1 MSGDQDLKRM
11 RYRSDDE
18 DAGEFLRRV
27 FRLLGEATAALIE
40 AREEREKSS
49 RNG

>member
-1 MSGDQDLKRM
+1 MTER
-11 RYRSDDE
+11 RDDE

-40 AREEREKSS
+40 AREERDKSS
-49 RNG
+49 GNG